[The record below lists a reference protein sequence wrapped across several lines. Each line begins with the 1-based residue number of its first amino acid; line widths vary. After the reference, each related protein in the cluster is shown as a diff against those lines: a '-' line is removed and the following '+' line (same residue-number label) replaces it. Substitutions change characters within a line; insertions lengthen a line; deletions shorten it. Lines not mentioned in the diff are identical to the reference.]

1 MKMKRIFAMLLAMV
15 MVFAMVTGCSK
26 KANKANEG
34 GSSDPSTSI
43 VQTITFKMT
52 GFEDA
57 SADLTLT
64 LKGFDGASSI
74 SVNGSFNAEG
84 ETVDLNF
91 NEVLTIAKDKV
102 YVNVKEIMTVLESV
116 SSMDFD
122 MPSSEELEGITS
134 SLEGFDIESIKDLF
148 EADWIYMEMEGMS
161 DAVKIDTTFQDGLIA
176 SIEKEMQAFAKTEGD
191 TTTYKLETAEDYK
204 NAMNALVKAV
214 KDNRDAWVDY
224 SYTSAKS
231 IDTEKMMDGIMDA
244 YAEMIAEMYGG
255 LVSADQIKDQLA
267 GSMDASSVEIKKADI
282 ETSVDEMIKSLEASV
297 EEADFDLLKAVTEIK
312 TTEKANGYTISVKV
326 QDTESEGCMEM
337 SVDVTTGTPVT
348 ITEPSGAKNVMDMLS
363 SILTSMGG
371 MMGGLQ

>member
-244 YAEMIAEMYGG
+244 YAEMLAEMYGG

-267 GSMDASSVEIKKADI
+267 GSMDASSVEIKKEDI
-282 ETSVDEMIKSLEASV
+282 ETSVDEMIKLLEESV

-312 TTEKANGYTISVKV
+312 TTEKANGYTISFKV

>member
-267 GSMDASSVEIKKADI
+267 GSMDASSVEIKKEDI

-348 ITEPSGAKNVMDMLS
+348 ITEPSGAKNVMDMISELM
-363 SILTSMGG
+363 TQMGG

>member
-244 YAEMIAEMYGG
+244 YAEMLAEMYGG

-267 GSMDASSVEIKKADI
+267 GSMDASSVEIKKEDI

>member
-267 GSMDASSVEIKKADI
+267 GSMDASSVEIKKEDI

>member
-267 GSMDASSVEIKKADI
+267 GSMDASSVEIKKEDI
-282 ETSVDEMIKSLEASV
+282 ETSVDEMIKSLEESV

-348 ITEPSGAKNVMDMLS
+348 ITEPSGAKNVMDMISELM
-363 SILTSMGG
+363 TQMGG

>member
-244 YAEMIAEMYGG
+244 YAEMLAEMYGG

-267 GSMDASSVEIKKADI
+267 GSMDASSVEIKKEDI
-282 ETSVDEMIKSLEASV
+282 ETSVDEMIKSLEESV

-312 TTEKANGYTISVKV
+312 TTEKANGYTISFKV

>member
-267 GSMDASSVEIKKADI
+267 GSMDASSVEIKKEDI

-297 EEADFDLLKAVTEIK
+297 EEADFDFLKAVTEIK

-348 ITEPSGAKNVMDMLS
+348 ITEPSGAKNVMDMISELM
-363 SILTSMGG
+363 TQMGG

>member
-244 YAEMIAEMYGG
+244 YAEMLAEMYGG

-267 GSMDASSVEIKKADI
+267 GSMDTSSVEIKKEDI
-282 ETSVDEMIKSLEASV
+282 ETSVDEMIKSLEESV
-297 EEADFDLLKAVTEIK
+297 EKADFDLLKAVTEIK
-312 TTEKANGYTISVKV
+312 TTEKANGYTISFKV